1 MGNALEVNIQSEPS
15 GPDAPEQSGGT
26 ERPSHVPEKFWDAE
40 TGTIKTEALL
50 NSYSELEQK
59 QSAGEAPKEP
69 EGQPEGTPEG
79 EAEGDDDEEGAEAR
93 RVAEEAGLDIP
104 ALESHWE
111 EHGSL
116 PEDAYE
122 KLASVGVDKSLV
134 DEFVQYRLSQGETLR
149 NEMMATVG
157 GEEAVNKM
165 VEWATKNYSEDKAN
179 AFNEAVN
186 SKNRGQ
192 IELALSSLKADFDR
206 ANGVKPKL
214 VQPTTGGGVKGARYN
229 SLEEMLAD
237 QRNPKYRSDPAFR
250 QSVIDK
256 LSRSNI

>member
-1 MGNALEVNIQSEPS
+1 MGNPLEVNIKSEPT
-15 GPDAPEQSGGT
+15 GPDAPAPAGGA
-26 ERPSHVPEKFWDAE
+26 ERPNHVPEKFWDAE

-59 QSAGEAPKEP
+59 QSAGEAPTEP
-69 EGQPEGTPEG
+69 EGQTEGAPEGG
-79 EAEGDDDEEGAEAR
+79 AEGDDEEGAEAR

-116 PEDAYE
+116 PEDTYE
-122 KLASVGVDKSLV
+122 KLASVGVDKGLV

-149 NEMMATVG
+149 SEMMATVG
-157 GEEAVNKM
+157 GEETVNKM

-214 VQPTTGGGVKGARYN
+214 VQPTTGTGAKGARYN

-237 QRNPKYRSDPAFR
+237 QRNPKYRTDPAFR